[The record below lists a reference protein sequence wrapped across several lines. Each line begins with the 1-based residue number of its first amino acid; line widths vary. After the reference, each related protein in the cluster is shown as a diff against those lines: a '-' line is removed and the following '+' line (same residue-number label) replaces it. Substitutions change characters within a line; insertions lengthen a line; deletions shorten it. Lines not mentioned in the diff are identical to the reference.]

1 MEVLE
6 EDSYEGRRSALP
18 DLVEVR
24 VRSERRR
31 KWSAEDKLAIVR
43 ETLVSGAVVQVIA
56 ERHGLSTGLLYT
68 WRKQMLRA
76 AMTGFAAVEVRPE
89 ALPVPQ
95 VTGGGT
101 VTPETAQPPPAPVS
115 STASNG
121 IVGTGPD

>member
-1 MEVLE
+1 M
-6 EDSYEGRRSALP
+6 
-18 DLVEVR
+18 
-24 VRSERRR
+24 
-31 KWSAEDKLAIVR
+31 
-43 ETLVSGAVVQVIA
+43 VQVIA

-95 VTGGGT
+95 VTDGGT

-115 STASNG
+115 STAAATASLALG
-121 IVGTGPD
+121 LIEVELPSGVRLRVGSDVDGPALRRVLAALAVP